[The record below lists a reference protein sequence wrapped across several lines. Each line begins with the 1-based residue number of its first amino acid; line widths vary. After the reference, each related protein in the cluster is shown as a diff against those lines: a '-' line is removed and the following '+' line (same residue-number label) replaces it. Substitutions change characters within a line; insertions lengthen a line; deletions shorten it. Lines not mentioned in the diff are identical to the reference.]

1 MRKTLVATTIFG
13 LTSLT
18 AAAGPFIETGLT
30 ASTMDVTRMVRTT
43 IDTRMMENMTVD
55 RHDGGAVWLDLTATK
70 SEADHVG
77 KTNGFKNDIWG
88 INLGADIKKGE
99 SFFGV
104 VYSYAYSEGESRN
117 NDDHLE
123 SEGDFFAVNIFGQQ
137 SFGNFAVSANGGW
150 MHSHGEGRVPTST
163 IIHSNTWT
171 GDIGVKLALDVATVK
186 VVPYAKVE
194 TTYIDT
200 TKVDN
205 GTRLDDVVIH
215 QFPVGV
221 NVSRVFEVGGWKL
234 RPVVD
239 AAFIKTTGDTTA
251 DYSYQGTT
259 FANVQW
265 LNDDT
270 LYRGQLGLTAYGEKA
285 RLGVNYE
292 YLGAGDGR
300 VAHTVDVQAQYIF

>member
-1 MRKTLVATTIFG
+1 MRKTLVATIILG

-18 AAAGPFIETGLT
+18 VGAGPFVETGLT
-30 ASTMDVTRMVRTT
+30 SSTMDVTRMVRTT

-77 KTNGFKNDIWG
+77 KTSGYKNDIWG
-88 INLGADIKKGE
+88 INLGADIKKDN

-117 NDDHLE
+117 NAQHLD
-123 SEGDFFAVNIFGQQ
+123 SEGDFFAINIFGEQR
-137 SFGNFAVSANGGW
+137 FGNFAVSANGGW
-150 MHSHGEGRVPTST
+150 MHSHGEGRTAEST

-186 VVPYAKVE
+186 VVPYAKIE

-200 TKVDN
+200 TKVDS
-205 GTRLDDVVIH
+205 GTRFDDVLVH

-221 NVSRVFEVGGWKL
+221 NVSRVFDVGGWKV

-239 AAFIKTTGDTTA
+239 AAFIKTGGDTSA
-251 DYSYQGTT
+251 DYSYQGSVT
-259 FANVQW
+259 NVQW

-270 LYRGQLGLTAYGEKA
+270 LYRGQIGLTAYAQNA
-285 RLGVNYE
+285 RLGLNYE

-300 VAHTVDVQAQYIF
+300 AAHTLDVQAQYIF